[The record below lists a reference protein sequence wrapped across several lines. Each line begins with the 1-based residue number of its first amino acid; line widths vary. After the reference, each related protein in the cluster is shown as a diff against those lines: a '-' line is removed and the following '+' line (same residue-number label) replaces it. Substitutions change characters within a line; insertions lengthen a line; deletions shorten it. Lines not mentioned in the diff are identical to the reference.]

1 MIPKKIFQTFET
13 KDVPFGMSKA
23 LISWQE
29 KNPTWEY
36 KFFDK
41 QDRVDFITKNFDKD
55 VLLAYKTLLPGA
67 FKADLWR
74 YCVLYIEGG
83 VYVDADTICEL
94 PLDNWLDTE
103 LSLVVTRDDP
113 MANKWLGNAFIASKP
128 RHKALV
134 DCIRR
139 IVKHTQEKKERFY
152 LDYTGPALWGKCV
165 NKSLIRHEETD
176 YELGLYK
183 DINVLKHDWGR
194 TKYVDVN
201 NTDILHVEYPGKVQE
216 MDNIGNKKFYDYVQ
230 AKTIF
235 REIPYTILYTS
246 YDLFDV
252 NNYMVDSFTEK
263 NQDYEMLYYDQNGVE
278 KWFNNSIYK
287 EAYSK
292 LTERG
297 EKTDFF
303 RYCYLYENGGVY
315 TDTDTFC
322 NVPLDNF
329 IEHQHLVVGL
339 EANTDLDIFEG
350 IVDKVNGKYVS
361 VCNWFIAVKPKHPV
375 LSKVINDIIDNP
387 KEGVLQNTGP
397 GRFTKHILDYFGR
410 DNDFNVDIVKDK
422 SELLSINRLG
432 SNQSHSN
439 SKKFKNPFLNNDKDI
454 YITHMFDGTWRTNTS
469 RQLKTINTE
478 YCSHNL
484 SLIEKDNGYLGVA
497 RLDKDTSRTWFMKKI
512 GECMSCYQ
520 FTFDKE
526 LNLLNTQEKVI
537 NYKDKVKFEDFRSFN
552 YKGKIYH
559 SVSYIKEDWST
570 TIGILDDNYNFIK
583 DVEVEQPNKMSF
595 GVGQEVIWE
604 KNWLFFTHN
613 NELHFIYNT
622 SPNYVVYKNTRD
634 FVFQKIIDT
643 DNVLKD
649 KFPEKELYFSSR
661 VKVGGSTQPV
671 WLEEQSCYVYLVHT
685 KLYQDRAYNHYAVKL
700 DKDLNLIDISYKPVI
715 TSKIPYGLFFISTW
729 IRKGDHLIISGGL
742 EDNKNWIWQ
751 IPIKKVLSSFNI

>member
-23 LISWQE
+23 LISWQA

-41 QDRVDFITKNFDKD
+41 EDRVNFIKKNFDKE
-55 VLLAYKTLLPGA
+55 VLEAYKTLIPGA

-74 YCVLYIEGG
+74 YCILYIEGG
-83 VYVDADTICEL
+83 VYVDADTICET
-94 PLDNWLDTE
+94 PLDSWLDTN
-103 LSLVVTRDDP
+103 LSLIVTRDDP

-128 RHKALV
+128 RHKPLL

-139 IVKHTQEKKERFY
+139 IVKHTQDKKEMFY

-165 NKSLIRHEETD
+165 NKSLVRQEETD
-176 YELGLYK
+176 YELGLFQ
-183 DINVLKHDWGR
+183 DINVLKHDFSR
-194 TKYVDVN
+194 TKYVDIN

-216 MDNIGNKKFYDYVQ
+216 MDSIGNKKFYDYVQ
-230 AKTIF
+230 ANTIF
-235 REIPYTILYTS
+235 REIPFTILYTS

-252 NNYMVDSFTEK
+252 NNYMVDSFTDK
-263 NQDYEMLYYDQNGVE
+263 NKDYEMVYYDQAAVDL
-278 KWFNNSIYK
+278 WFKNSIYK
-287 EAYSK
+287 QAYDK

-303 RYCYLYENGGVY
+303 RYCYLYEKGGVY

-322 NVPLDNF
+322 NIPLDNF
-329 IEHQHLVVGL
+329 IQHQDLVVGL
-339 EANTDLDIFEG
+339 EANTDLNIFEG
-350 IVDKVNGKYVS
+350 IVDKIDGKYVS

-375 LSKVINDIIDNP
+375 LSKVINDIINNP

-410 DNDFNVDIVKDK
+410 DNDFNLDTVKNK
-422 SELLSINRLG
+422 SELLSINRFG

-439 SKKFKNPFLNNDKDI
+439 SKKFKNPFTYNDKDI
-454 YITHMFDGTWRTNTS
+454 YITHMFDGTWRTNKN
-469 RQLKTINTE
+469 RELKTIPTK
-478 YCSHNL
+478 YVSHNL

-497 RLDKDTSRTWFMKKI
+497 RLDKDTSRTWFMKKL
-512 GECMSCYQ
+512 GECMSCYE

-526 LNLLNTQEKVI
+526 LNLLNTEEKPI
-537 NYKDKVKFEDFRSFN
+537 NFTDNVKFEDFRSFN
-552 YKGKIYH
+552 YKNKLYH
-559 SVSYIKEDWST
+559 SVSYIDKDWNT
-570 TIGILDDNYNFIK
+570 TIAILDDKYNFIK
-583 DVEVEQPNKMSF
+583 DVKVDNPNKMSF
-595 GVGQEVIWE
+595 GVGEEVVWE

-613 NELHFIYNT
+613 EELHFIYNT
-622 SPNYVVYKNTRD
+622 SPNYIVYKHTGD
-634 FVFQKIIDT
+634 FIFEKIIDK
-643 DNVLKD
+643 DNILKD

-671 WLEEQSCYVYLVHT
+671 WLNEHGCYVYLVHT
-685 KLYQDRAYNHYAVKL
+685 KLYQERAYNHYAVKL

-715 TSKIPYGLFFISTW
+715 TSKVPYCLFFISTW
-729 IRKGDHLIISGGL
+729 LRKEDNLVISGGL
-742 EDNKNWIWQ
+742 EDNTNWIWE
-751 IPIKKVLSSFNI
+751 IPIKKVMDSFNI